1 LAFALQKDLIIPN
14 QPFIIHDM
22 EISVNGEPVETTPD
36 VGTVG
41 ELLCSL
47 GLSDQRVAVEHNRV
61 ILPKNAYAETT
72 ISEGDALEI
81 LSFVGG
87 G

>member
-1 LAFALQKDLIIPN
+1 
-14 QPFIIHDM
+14 M
-22 EISVNGEPVETTPD
+22 MISVNGEVFETAPE
-36 VGTVG
+36 VRTVG

-47 GLSDQRVAVEHNRV
+47 GLCDQRVAVEHNRT
-61 ILPKNAYAETT
+61 ILPKASYADAK

>member
-1 LAFALQKDLIIPN
+1 MK
-14 QPFIIHDM
+14 
-22 EISVNGEPVETTPD
+22 ISVNGEPLETAPD

-47 GLSDQRVAVEHNRV
+47 GLCDQRVAVEHNRV
-61 ILPKNAYAETT
+61 ILPKNAYAETR

>member
-1 LAFALQKDLIIPN
+1 MK
-14 QPFIIHDM
+14 
-22 EISVNGEPVETTPD
+22 ISVNGEAFDTAPEVR
-36 VGTVG
+36 TVG

-47 GLSDQRVAVEHNRV
+47 GLCDQRVAVEHNRM
-61 ILPKNAYAETT
+61 ILPKASYAETK
-72 ISEGDALEI
+72 INEGDALEI

>member
-1 LAFALQKDLIIPN
+1 MK
-14 QPFIIHDM
+14 
-22 EISVNGEPVETTPD
+22 ISVNGELLETTPD
-36 VGTVG
+36 VGTVR

-47 GLSDQRVAVEHNRV
+47 GLSEGRVAVEHNRV
-61 ILPKNAYAETT
+61 ILPKNAYAKTT

>member
-1 LAFALQKDLIIPN
+1 MK
-14 QPFIIHDM
+14 
-22 EISVNGEPVETTPD
+22 ISVNGEAFETAPE
-36 VGTVG
+36 VRTVG

-47 GLSDQRVAVEHNRV
+47 GLCDQRVAVEHNRT
-61 ILPKNAYAETT
+61 ILPKASYADAK

>member
-1 LAFALQKDLIIPN
+1 LIILKSA
-14 QPFIIHDM
+14 IIIQDM
-22 EISVNGEPVETTPD
+22 KISVNGELLETTPD

-41 ELLCSL
+41 ELLSSL

-61 ILPKNAYAETT
+61 ILPKNAYAETA

>member
-1 LAFALQKDLIIPN
+1 MTFALQKDLIIPN

-22 EISVNGEPVETTPD
+22 KISVNGEPLETTPD

-72 ISEGDALEI
+72 INEGDALEI

>member
-1 LAFALQKDLIIPN
+1 MK
-14 QPFIIHDM
+14 
-22 EISVNGEPVETTPD
+22 ISVNGEPLETAPD

-47 GLSDQRVAVEHNRV
+47 RLSDRRVAVEHNRV
-61 ILPKNAYAETT
+61 ILPKNAYAETR